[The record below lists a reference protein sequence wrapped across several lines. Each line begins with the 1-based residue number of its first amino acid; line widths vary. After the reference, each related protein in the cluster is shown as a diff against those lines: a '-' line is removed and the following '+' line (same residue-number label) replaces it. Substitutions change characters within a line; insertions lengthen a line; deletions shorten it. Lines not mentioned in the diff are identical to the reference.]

1 MPTARKYLFAA
12 WLLTVP
18 IFLMCLTSL
27 ALSAPLNIIDKP
39 ILWTEHKAQ
48 LIREYALTHYSLD
61 QTTITP
67 QAVVVHW
74 TASGTF
80 DSAYNTFYHE
90 AINDGTLNVSSHF
103 IVDRDGQVY
112 RLTPE
117 TALNRHI
124 IGYNWCSI
132 GIENVGGTNGAEDLT
147 KAQLQAN
154 DRLIRYLQNKYPTI
168 HYVFGH
174 YQQDQARAS
183 GLYIEN
189 VPGYHSVKIDPGP
202 TFMAA
207 LQAKLSDTGLI
218 FYDK

>member
-1 MPTARKYLFAA
+1 MTATPKWSLRLCLLLVPVFLPVLLSVASAA
-12 WLLTVP
+12 QLE
-18 IFLMCLTSL
+18 
-27 ALSAPLNIIDKP
+27 IIDKP
-39 ILWTEHKAQ
+39 IIWTEYKEK
-48 LIREYALTHYSLD
+48 LIRDYAQTHYALD
-61 QTTITP
+61 RITIVP

-74 TASGTF
+74 TASSTF
-80 DSAYNTFYHE
+80 ESAYYTFYHE
-90 AINDGTLNVSSHF
+90 ARSDGTLNVSSHF

-117 TALNRHI
+117 NALNRHV

-132 GIENVGGTNGAEDLT
+132 GIENVGGTNGLEDLT
-147 KAQLQAN
+147 PAQMEAN
-154 DRLIRYLQNKYPTI
+154 DGLIRYLQDKYPTI

-189 VPGYHSVKIDPGP
+189 VPGYYYIKIDPGK

-207 LQAKLSDTGLI
+207 LHDRLKDTGLI
-218 FYDK
+218 FYEE